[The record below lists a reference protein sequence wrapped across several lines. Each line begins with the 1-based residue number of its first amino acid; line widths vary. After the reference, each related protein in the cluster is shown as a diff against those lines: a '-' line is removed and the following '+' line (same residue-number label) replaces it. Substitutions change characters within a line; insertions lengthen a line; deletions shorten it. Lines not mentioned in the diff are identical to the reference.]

1 MKDHAEFRERAEH
14 AVNVFYRALATVGD
28 DFGFEADLDSGVLTV
43 KFGKPN
49 TRVVVSPH
57 LATHQVWLSAA
68 KKVYKLGWD
77 IVENAFVLDETGETL
92 KELLEQVISRQAG
105 EDVSL

>member
-14 AVNVFYRALATVGD
+14 AVHVLYRALSTAGD

-57 LATHQVWLSAA
+57 LATHQVWLSVA

-77 IVENAFVLDETGETL
+77 VVENAFVLDETGETL
-92 KELLEQVISRQAG
+92 KELLEQAISRQSG